1 MTYLTV
7 NWNIIIIA
15 SPSAFDAFEKHSTH
29 VVIGPYDDAISMA
42 TEARNIPYIATTQV
56 PSFRYLCHLNCTFEI
71 IPSLDKFSQ
80 AIYDL
85 VKKYKWDK
93 VSIIFDDNKGK
104 WYFEVRQYNISCEFQ
119 EIYYLMPLCELKLHS
134 LAIWRT
140 DFLKES

>member
-7 NWNIIIIA
+7 NWNTIIIA

-104 WYFEVRQYNISCEFQ
+104 
-119 EIYYLMPLCELKLHS
+119 
-134 LAIWRT
+134 
-140 DFLKES
+140 